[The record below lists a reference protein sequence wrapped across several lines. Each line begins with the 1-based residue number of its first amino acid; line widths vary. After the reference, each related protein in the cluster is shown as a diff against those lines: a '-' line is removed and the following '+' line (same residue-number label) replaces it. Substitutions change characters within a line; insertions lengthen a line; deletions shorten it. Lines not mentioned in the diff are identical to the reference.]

1 MINVY
6 GIKNCDK
13 CASLKKWLKKNEINF
28 SFFDFDIHS
37 IKKVQIKIGLKIH
50 LIRKIFLI
58 KSTTWKSLELGAYRY

>member
-37 IKKVQIKIGLKIH
+37 IKKVQIKNW
-50 LIRKIFLI
+50 FEN
-58 KSTTWKSLELGAYRY
+58 SSLNKKDFF

>member
-37 IKKVQIKIGLKIH
+37 IKKVQIKNWFENS

-58 KSTTWKSLELGAYRY
+58 KKAQLGNLWN

>member
-37 IKKVQIKIGLKIH
+37 IKKNKLRIGLKIH
-50 LIRKIFLI
+50 
-58 KSTTWKSLELGAYRY
+58 